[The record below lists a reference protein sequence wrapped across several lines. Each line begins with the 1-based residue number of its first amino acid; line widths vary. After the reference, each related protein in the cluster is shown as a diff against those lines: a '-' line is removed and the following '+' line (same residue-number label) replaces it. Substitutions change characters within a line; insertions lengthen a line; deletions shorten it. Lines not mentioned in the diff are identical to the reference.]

1 MQHTPPELHR
11 DIKPGN
17 VIVTGKGA
25 VKVLDFGIAKLVR
38 HDNTQATTLTEVGTI
53 VGTVAYMSP
62 EQKIQRTPANYPSE
76 PQITAMEA
84 AVASLRGDFQL
95 AESLA
100 DQSVAAGS
108 GTLHLH
114 HAWHCAAGA
123 YAICGKPEKA
133 MTQLRRSAECG
144 LPYYKLFSTDPLLR
158 SLTDYGEFNSVL
170 TDLRRDSDSYCEEF
184 GLDRD

>member
-1 MQHTPPELHR
+1 
-11 DIKPGN
+11 
-17 VIVTGKGA
+17 
-25 VKVLDFGIAKLVR
+25 
-38 HDNTQATTLTEVGTI
+38 
-53 VGTVAYMSP
+53 
-62 EQKIQRTPANYPSE
+62 
-76 PQITAMEA
+76 
-84 AVASLRGDFQL
+84 LRGDFQS

-123 YAICGKPEKA
+123 HAICGKPEKA
-133 MTQLRRSAECG
+133 MTQLRRSADAG
-144 LPYYKLFSTDPLLR
+144 LPNYKLFSTDPLLR
-158 SLTDYGEFNSVL
+158 SLADQEEFKTLL